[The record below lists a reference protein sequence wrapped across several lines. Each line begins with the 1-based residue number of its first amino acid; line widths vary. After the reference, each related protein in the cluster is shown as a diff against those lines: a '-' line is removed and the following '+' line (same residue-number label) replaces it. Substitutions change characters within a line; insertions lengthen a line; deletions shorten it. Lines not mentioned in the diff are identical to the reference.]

1 MEIRALLPT
10 DDRAAFQSGDEDLD
24 RFLRRF
30 AGQNQFRHHLGVTYV
45 AVEGGIL
52 GYATV
57 AAGNL
62 EIEDLPKA
70 ARRKLPQYP
79 LPILRLARLA
89 VDSTV
94 HGRGIGSA
102 LLRFVFELARKM
114 ALDFGCIGI
123 SVDAKPGAEAF
134 YERLGFFRLEV
145 LEGASDARPAPA
157 TMFLPLSAIEATRGP

>member
-10 DDRAAFQSGDEDLD
+10 DDRAVFRSGDDDLD

-45 AVEGGIL
+45 AVEEGIL

-57 AAGNL
+57 APGNM
-62 EIEDLPKA
+62 EIQDLPKA
-70 ARRKLPQYP
+70 ARRRLPQYP
-79 LPILRLARLA
+79 LPILRLARLG
-89 VDSTV
+89 VDSTA

-102 LLRFVFELARKM
+102 LLRFVFELARQM
-114 ALDFGCIGI
+114 ALDFGCVGF

-134 YERLGFFRLEV
+134 YEGMGFFRLDV
-145 LEGASDARPAPA
+145 CEGASDARPAPA
-157 TMFLPLSAIEATRGP
+157 AMFLPLSAIEAARGP